1 MATIHKTIPFINGA
15 YIDINNETNK
25 NPKLYTG
32 TNSAL
37 EQAEYSFES
46 DGQVWV
52 RTRTRANA
60 TDNWGAW
67 SSWVHANTTETET
80 RTAEIQIDSSN
91 IDVTTTPSSTVYGKG
106 IVFRDTSGTNVDV
119 LRPVSSSAG
128 LGLYLQTSRTV
139 SGSTKYNGL
148 WLRLDSS
155 GNPVVTLNGTGS
167 QEAWL
172 SALGLASAT
181 RTSTIA
187 NIISVNSTNA
197 TIVEASYA
205 QYGKV
210 AQVYIQ
216 WKNKKAITVP
226 AHGNITN
233 ISIGA
238 IVSGKR
244 PYVVTGAQSQ
254 GDLAGAA
261 WYNIQPNGNIELGA
275 VEGTGASRTI
285 AANSAFYLLAT
296 YILA

>member
-15 YIDINNETNK
+15 YIDINDETNK
-25 NPKLYTG
+25 DPKLYTG

-52 RTRTRANA
+52 RIRTRANA
-60 TDNWGAW
+60 TDDWGAW
-67 SSWVHANTTETET
+67 SSWVHANNKINNDSIRIKETSLDQDVNPTDNYWGQGYYIYDKNGFDDNNRVACFRAHT
-80 RTAEIQIDSSN
+80 RANQ
-91 IDVTTTPSSTVYGKG
+91 
-106 IVFRDTSGTNVDV
+106 
-119 LRPVSSSAG
+119 
-128 LGLYLQTSRTV
+128 LGLQVEAKRMI
-139 SGSTKYNGL
+139 NGTAKFNTL
-148 WLRLDSS
+148 NMRIDNS
-155 GNPVVTLNGTGS
+155 GNAVVELN
-167 QEAWL
+167 QAAWL

-216 WKNKKAITVP
+216 WKNKNAITVP
-226 AHGNITN
+226 STGNITN
-233 ISIGA
+233 VSIGA

-244 PYVVTGAQSQ
+244 PYVVTGAQSH

-275 VEGTGASRTI
+275 VEGTGTSRTI